1 MTITKSCPCII
12 IINHPNNLPNCPIIS
27 TLLPNSAAMNDIERN
42 EVKIRKALLVISIL
56 FALVFVII
64 LIYEIANHE
73 RWQVCAPIGALV
85 LISTAHAVRL
95 FRIVKRDS

>member
-1 MTITKSCPCII
+1 M
-12 IINHPNNLPNCPIIS
+12 
-27 TLLPNSAAMNDIERN
+27 LPNSAAMNDIERN

-73 RWQVCAPIGALV
+73 RWQVCVPIGALV
-85 LISTAHAVRL
+85 LISIAHAVRL